1 MNKWTTLSFK
11 SKLHYGCY
19 GLIGLYTAVLL
30 ILLFIPDLSRI
41 TVVVFLLVMLG
52 VSYPLVRWF
61 ERTLTEP
68 IESMSRAALN
78 ISKGDFSKKVE
89 ITSDD
94 ALGELGRSFNGMIDK
109 LRSILGDTSAIT
121 RQVSD
126 NSQNIYS
133 QNQELKVVLQQVTV
147 SAQELASGA
156 GQISEEVSTISVST
170 KDIEHKVTN
179 LSASTRSMNTHS
191 DQMLALVDKGR
202 DAVETQGHGMKR
214 NVEATARVS
223 DTIRTL
229 AEQAAGISTI
239 TKAISEIAEQTNLL
253 SLNASIEA
261 ARAGEQGRGFAVV
274 AQEVRKLAEESTTMT
289 RQVFVLVTNI
299 ENGIKQALS
308 HIKVNE
314 EVVRKQTELIGD
326 TEAVFA
332 DIVNSVRF
340 ISDQIGEFA
349 GESEHMLTG
358 ARQISATM
366 ENISAITQQSA
377 AGTEQVSS
385 SMNEQISGVLEIV
398 KQCEQM
404 TQSVRQLQ
412 QTIQIFKF

>member
-1 MNKWTTLSFK
+1 MNKWTSLSFK

-41 TVVVFLLVMLG
+41 TVVVFLLFMLG

-61 ERTLTEP
+61 ERALTEP

-89 ITSDD
+89 VTSDD

-109 LRSILGDTSAIT
+109 LRGILGDTSLIT

-133 QNQELKVVLQQVTV
+133 QNQELKDVLQQVAV

-314 EVVRKQTELIGD
+314 EVVRKQEALIGD